1 MKKTAVF
8 PGTFDPYTKGH
19 ESVIQKVLPLFDK
32 IIIGI
37 GVNSEK
43 SGFFPLKDRI
53 EWIKEVYKNEP
64 KIEVVTYNSL
74 TVKFCKEYEAKYII
88 RGLRSNIDFD
98 YEQQIAQINKK
109 LDSEIETLFILTDP
123 EYAAVSS
130 SFVREIYKYKGD
142 ISPFIPIEITIK

>member
-43 SGFFPLKDRI
+43 SGFFPLDDRI
-53 EWIKEVYKNEP
+53 NWIKNVYKNEP

-74 TVKFCKEYEAKYII
+74 TVNFCREYKANYII

-109 LDSEIETLFILTDP
+109 LDAKIETIFILTDP

-142 ISPFIPIEITIK
+142 ISPFIPSEIKIK